1 MRTDVHCRAIR
12 RVALLAA
19 CSILLKSALLL
30 GQDDVDSKL
39 RAESAQLDVF
49 EAALKQQPGD
59 ATARKGEIE
68 AAVSAALDA
77 KRAGHDERALS
88 FLLRAKYWVPD
99 DPELLLDTG
108 VQEESMKLYKDA
120 DAALAEARRLRPGDT
135 KTLYAIARVKM
146 DLTQTQ
152 ASEEAWCAYLEERP
166 DDASA
171 HYGYGTLLQMLQRTD
186 AARAQFQKSIEL
198 SPQQVESY
206 YRLGEIA
213 REGGDALQA
222 KKYYKEALS
231 HGPSHAGALTGLA
244 ILAYQAHRYDE
255 AEGELAQAIAYAPDF
270 QTARYYHGLTL
281 AKLGRKQ
288 ESEQELAVAVQIA
301 NSENAR
307 KDQTKQLAAQ
317 PYKPQ

>member
-1 MRTDVHCRAIR
+1 MMTDVHCRAIR

-39 RAESAQLDVF
+39 RAESAQLDIF

-59 ATARKGEIE
+59 AMARKGEIE

-77 KRAGHDERALS
+77 KRAGHDEQALS

-99 DPELLLDTG
+99 DPELLLDAG

-120 DAALAEARRLRPGDT
+120 DVALAQAQRLRPGDT

-146 DLTQTQ
+146 DLAQTQ
-152 ASEEAWCAYLEERP
+152 ASEEAWRAYLEQRP

-171 HYGYGTLLQMLQRTD
+171 HYGYGVLLQMLQRAD

-222 KKYYKEALS
+222 EKYYKEALS

-255 AEGELAQAIAYAPDF
+255 AESELVKAIAYAPDF

-288 ESEQELAVAVQIA
+288 ESEKELAVAVQIA
-301 NSENAR
+301 NSENGR
-307 KDQTKQLAAQ
+307 KDQTKQLAQ
-317 PYKPQ
+317 PYQPQ

>member
-1 MRTDVHCRAIR
+1 
-12 RVALLAA
+12 
-19 CSILLKSALLL
+19 LL
-30 GQDDVDSKL
+30 GQDDVNSKL
-39 RAESAQLDVF
+39 RAESAELNAF
-49 EAALKQQPGD
+49 EAALKQQPSD
-59 ATARKGEIE
+59 PAARKGEID

-77 KRAGHDERALS
+77 KRAGHDEQALS

-108 VQEESMKLYKDA
+108 IQEESLKLYKDA
-120 DAALAEARRLRPGDT
+120 DASLAEAHRLRPGDT

-152 ASEEAWCAYLEERP
+152 ASEEAWRAYLEQRP

-171 HYGYGTLLQMLQRTD
+171 HYGYGMLLQMLQRMD
-186 AARAQFQKSIEL
+186 AARMQFQKSIEL

-213 REGGDALQA
+213 RDAGDALQA
-222 KKYYKEALS
+222 EKYYEEALS

-244 ILAYQAHRYDE
+244 ILAYHAHRYDE
-255 AEGELAQAIAYAPDF
+255 AESELERAIATAPDF

-288 ESEQELAVAVQIA
+288 ESEKELAVAVQIA
-301 NSENAR
+301 DSENAR

-317 PYKPQ
+317 PYQPQ